1 MERRGSC
8 VFSST
13 MEEVP
18 LGGCQIEFVL
28 IIIVISMFRF
38 TKLDDDSE
46 MFLHDIDCMFATY

>member
-18 LGGCQIEFVL
+18 LGMLVRVRPNNDYNL
-28 IIIVISMFRF
+28 YRFRF

-46 MFLHDIDCMFATY
+46 MFLHDIDLHL